1 MLKSIMKNI
10 KNNIDNIELFIE
22 IFIVIICTIMCL
34 FLILYYSCYEINDRE
49 YSIEEIIGI
58 YDCHSEEIYYD
69 DQYNKL
75 IEEKRLTISIIG
87 GEYVGTVSVLRM
99 GYGKYY
105 DQSQSPRILYQEKV
119 VLSEKGIQI
128 GGHKGYIKTKTIE
141 ATEIENKKRIRE
153 ITIEGVTYRA
163 VIY

>member
-1 MLKSIMKNI
+1 MLKGVKEKRSDVLAIVLVATM
-10 KNNIDNIELFIE
+10 FI
-22 IFIVIICTIMCL
+22 IPIVM
-34 FLILYYSCYEINDRE
+34 LISWYVAYTNDRE

-75 IEEKRLTISIIG
+75 IEEKRLTISIADD
-87 GEYVGTVSVLRM
+87 GEYIGTVSVWRR

-105 DQSQSPRILYQEKV
+105 GQSQSPRILYQGKV

-141 ATEIENKKRIRE
+141 ATETENKKRIRE
-153 ITIEGVTYRA
+153 ITIKGVTYRA
-163 VIY
+163 IIY